1 MNKVQGNTGGIR
13 QTFIQRLE
21 SIYDME
27 VDRKQFCTI
36 EILESLAFF
45 TGATGREAMVYIDRS
60 GRILT
65 VTVGEQDRVSLPTLR
80 KRRSE
85 SRLSGIRC
93 IHTHPG
99 RMGEPPAAQATGQR
113 CTSEQ
118 PAQAT
123 GPGCTSEQP
132 TKQAPDP
139 ESPSKPS
146 PERPAGI
153 AGNPRLSSVDIQSL
167 KSLRLDAMAAVGVLE
182 GMPVAMQV
190 GILDAVSD
198 DDNLSVNLYG
208 PFSVNAIPDNMLWE
222 AITQADIHIRPTAS
236 KKAEAEIARTILVG
250 IDGRKDDPGALDEL
264 LQLANTAGFITVG
277 KMLQPRDK
285 PNSSYYIG
293 HGKLQELIL
302 EIQKLQADAVI
313 FDDELTPAQLR
324 NIQKELGKKIEII
337 DRTALI
343 LDIFSSRAQTH
354 EGRLQVE
361 LAQTKYLLP
370 RMTGYWTHMGRMGG
384 GGRGGGGARRGEGE
398 TQLEVD
404 RRLLRDRVTELE
416 KEIDKIKSRRNVQR
430 IGRERSKIPVVALV
444 GYTNAGKST
453 LMNHLSGSNVLAEDK
468 LFATLDPISRRIN
481 YGSGEFLLIDTVGFI
496 KKLPH
501 DLVNAFRATLEETRH
516 ADLLLHVVDA
526 SSEERAQ
533 QIEVVNEVLSQLEAS
548 SKPVLM
554 VYNKCDIATEITPAK
569 WAGSQAA
576 NPGAPHKHH
585 LDTTHLALGS
595 ESIAISAKTG
605 IGIDSLKAAIT
616 HKFSAMR
623 TEVSVILPLDSGAL
637 ISRIYESGQ
646 VLNCQYQA
654 DGIHI
659 SAIVPQE
666 DESRLRALAIKV
678 LQE

>member
-1 MNKVQGNTGGIR
+1 MSKIQGNTDGIR
-13 QTFIQRLE
+13 RSYVEQLE
-21 SIYDME
+21 SIYNME
-27 VDRKQFCTI
+27 VDRGQFCTP
-36 EILESLAFF
+36 EMLEALAFF
-45 TGATGREAMVYIDRS
+45 TEATGREAMVYIDRA

-65 VTVGEQDRVSLPTLR
+65 VAVGEQDRVSLPALR

-99 RMGEPPAAQATGQR
+99 RMGEQFVKQTTSPGRMGGQAATDGAMQVVNI
-113 CTSEQ
+113 S
-118 PAQAT
+118 
-123 GPGCTSEQP
+123 
-132 TKQAPDP
+132 
-139 ESPSKPS
+139 
-146 PERPAGI
+146 
-153 AGNPRLSSVDIQSL
+153 GNPRLSSVDIQSL
-167 KSLRLDAMAAVGVLE
+167 KTLRLDAMAAVGVSA
-182 GMPVAMQV
+182 GRPAAMQV
-190 GILDAVSD
+190 GILDAQSQ

-208 PFSVNAIPDNMLWE
+208 PFSTNHIPDDILWE
-222 AITQADIHIRPTAS
+222 AITQADIHIRPAGS
-236 KKAEAEIARTILVG
+236 KKAEAEIARAILVG
-250 IDGRKDDPGALDEL
+250 IDGRQDDPEALNEL

-277 KMLQPRDK
+277 AMLQSRDK
-285 PNSSYYIG
+285 PDKSYYLG
-293 HGKLQELIL
+293 HGKLQALVL
-302 EIQKLQADAVI
+302 EIQKLQADAII

-324 NIQKELGKKIEII
+324 NIQKELGKSIELI

-343 LDIFSSRAQTH
+343 LDIFSSRASTH

-384 GGRGGGGARRGEGE
+384 GGRGGSGARRGEGE

-404 RRLLRDRVTELE
+404 RRLLRNRVTELE

-430 IGRERSKIPVVALV
+430 FKRERSKIPVVALV

-501 DLVNAFRATLEETRH
+501 DLVNAFRATLEETKY

-526 SSEERAQ
+526 SSTDREQ
-533 QIEVVNEVLSQLEAS
+533 QMEVVYDVLRQLGVNN
-548 SKPVLM
+548 KPTM
-554 VYNKCDIATEITPAK
+554 TVYNKCDIAADI
-569 WAGSQAA
+569 
-576 NPGAPHKHH
+576 AP
-585 LDTTHLALGS
+585 DTREG

-605 IGIDSLKAAIT
+605 TGIDKLKNAIT
-616 HKFSAMR
+616 QSFTAMR
-623 TEVSVILPLDSGAL
+623 TDVSVVLPLSAGAL
-637 ISRIYESGQ
+637 VSRIYESGQ
-646 VLNCQYQA
+646 VLDCQYKE

-659 SAIVPQE
+659 TAVVSLE
-666 DESRLRALAIKV
+666 DEARLRAAAELG
-678 LQE
+678 